1 MKRKEL
7 DTLRSHGP
15 QELQAELRHSR
26 EKKLSLSFKHAS
38 SPLPN
43 PLELRKLRRK
53 VAVIETLLREKAAAK
68 GK

>member
-7 DTLRSHGP
+7 DTLRSRGA
-15 QELQAELRHSR
+15 QELEAELGQIRG
-26 EKKLSLSFKHAS
+26 KKLTLAFKHAS